1 MVSNSTVVESGP
13 ESLTTPHLELVN
25 GQVPYRDAVVSW
37 KIPKVELLGEERYI
51 DSFESDCV
59 THVVLQLAFS
69 MTMALFE
76 NETSLE
82 ILSFTRIN
90 DREFVGFENKNYPK
104 SSNSTYINAVEVS
117 LKRPRPNEPM
127 EVFWRPAR
135 GIIIQR
141 LRECKNREG
150 YTSGL

>member
-59 THVVLQLAFS
+59 THV
-69 MTMALFE
+69 ALFE

>member
-1 MVSNSTVVESGP
+1 MASNSTVVESGP

-59 THVVLQLAFS
+59 THVVLQV
-69 MTMALFE
+69 
-76 NETSLE
+76 
-82 ILSFTRIN
+82 N

-104 SSNSTYINAVEVS
+104 SSNSTDINAVEVS